1 MAALDRHRAYLEALK
16 RPFQKVCRLR
26 FLNWDGSTAFS
37 VDNDPKN
44 PHSKAFIAE
53 GSLSVNLQNGVRRT
67 ASVTLDGVDQV
78 FAYQVNSLWFGQEI
92 ALDEGLVLPD
102 GEPYYLQQGVF
113 LLQEPT
119 ESVEPAKR
127 IITYKLVDKWANLDG
142 TLWGYLDGTYRGSL
156 GANIF
161 QQINALLRTEKGNG
175 RLVDPVAPVYT
186 EYYNGKT
193 QELADGTT
201 ANLVDAPYT
210 LTVNPESG
218 TYAAVILGFTE
229 MLNAWVGYDAAGR
242 LRIDASQDDISD
254 ESKPVCYEF
263 SMGQTELCSLSYT
276 DKPAEVYNDYIVVG
290 DTLENGTQPV
300 GRSSVIDPESDV
312 NVNLIGIKTKFEMK
326 SEFATVTQCGDLAVW
341 NVKRSAALKKNVA
354 VTCSQ
359 IFHIQENE
367 LVTIVRTDKPGN
379 PIERHLVMG
388 FSRPLASN
396 GAMTISAVSVNDLPN
411 SAGYTAAVTLIA
423 PAGSRLSCGT
433 QEYQLASGATEHTF
447 LTPLGNTTVG
457 YDTNAGVAGSSVMM
471 ISRCAHYTHSF
482 V

>member
-1 MAALDRHRAYLEALK
+1 M
-16 RPFQKVCRLR
+16 
-26 FLNWDGSTAFS
+26 
-37 VDNDPKN
+37 
-44 PHSKAFIAE
+44 
-53 GSLSVNLQNGVRRT
+53 
-67 ASVTLDGVDQV
+67 
-78 FAYQVNSLWFGQEI
+78 
-92 ALDEGLVLPD
+92 
-102 GEPYYLQQGVF
+102 
-113 LLQEPT
+113 
-119 ESVEPAKR
+119 
-127 IITYKLVDKWANLDG
+127 
-142 TLWGYLDGTYRGSL
+142 
-156 GANIF
+156 
-161 QQINALLRTEKGNG
+161 
-175 RLVDPVAPVYT
+175 
-186 EYYNGKT
+186 
-193 QELADGTT
+193 LADGTT

-210 LTVNPESG
+210 LTVNPENG

-290 DTLENGTQPV
+290 DTLESGTQPV
-300 GRSSVIDPESDV
+300 GRSGVIDPESDV

-326 SEFATVTQCGDLAVW
+326 SGFATDTQCGDLAVW

-367 LVTIVRTDKPGN
+367 LVTIVRTDKEGN

-423 PAGSRLSCGT
+423 PAGSRLICGT
-433 QEYQLASGATEHTF
+433 QEFRLASDATEHTF
-447 LTPLGNTTVG
+447 LTPLGSTTVG
-457 YDTNAGVAGSSVMM
+457 YDTATGAAGSAVMM
-471 ISRCAHYTHSF
+471 INRCAHYTRSF